1 MAQNRFWNLLA
12 KKLSG
17 EAIPEE
23 IAELEQLL
31 KENPEYIFPAE
42 HIRNLWQQKEGD
54 KPYDAE
60 LAFELHLE
68 KMKGTGMPLQELQST
83 QKPEDWTLVD
93 KKRAQK
99 HLYAPLLLSLIF
111 LASIFVIWKFKNP
124 AKSELLVANTSEVSA
139 PLGSKTSLV
148 LPDSSQVWLNAGSRI
163 KYAEN
168 FGLHHR
174 NIVLTGEAFFEVRK
188 SSIPFVI
195 SAQGVSIRVM
205 GTAFNVKSYPHET
218 TTETSLIRGAVE
230 ITLEKRPGEKFIL
243 RPNEKLV
250 VSNEP
255 ESAVE
260 TSHKKNEPLVAIK
273 ELTQTSDSTIIETS
287 WVNNKLIF
295 QDESFA
301 DLAVRMERWY
311 GVKIEFRDQQITR
324 ERLYGTFTRETVQ
337 EALELL
343 QITTPFQFTIKANTI
358 IISKQ

>member
-42 HIRNLWQQKEGD
+42 HIRNIWQQNEDEKT
-54 KPYDAE
+54 YDAE

-68 KMKGTGMPLQELQST
+68 KMRGTGLPLQELQSA
-83 QKPEDWTLVD
+83 QKPDDWPPME
-93 KKRAQK
+93 KKPGRK
-99 HLYAPLLLSLIF
+99 RLYVLAILSFILLATIF
-111 LASIFVIWKFKNP
+111 TIWKIKTP
-124 AKSELLVANTSEVSA
+124 AKPEVLVANTSEVSA

-148 LPDSSQVWLNAGSRI
+148 LPDSSLVWLNADSRI

-260 TSHKKNEPLVAIK
+260 TPHKKKRAPC
-273 ELTQTSDSTIIETS
+273 SH
-287 WVNNKLIF
+287 
-295 QDESFA
+295 
-301 DLAVRMERWY
+301 
-311 GVKIEFRDQQITR
+311 
-324 ERLYGTFTRETVQ
+324 
-337 EALELL
+337 
-343 QITTPFQFTIKANTI
+343 
-358 IISKQ
+358 

>member
-42 HIRNLWQQKEGD
+42 HIRNIWQQNDND
-54 KPYDAE
+54 KSYDAE

-68 KMKGTGMPLQELQST
+68 KMKGTGIPLQELQST
-83 QKPEDWTLVD
+83 QKTGDWAPIE
-93 KKRAQK
+93 KKPGLKR
-99 HLYAPLLLSLIF
+99 LYALGLLALVLFASL
-111 LASIFVIWKFKNP
+111 LAVWKFKSP
-124 AKSELLVANTSEVSA
+124 GKAETLVANTSEVSA

-148 LPDSSQVWLNAGSRI
+148 LPDSSLVWLNAGSRI

-168 FGLHHR
+168 FGLQHR

-195 SAQGVSIRVM
+195 SAKGVRIRVM

-230 ITLEKRPGEKFIL
+230 ITLDKRPGEKFIL
-243 RPNEKLV
+243 RPHEKLV
-250 VSNEP
+250 VSNDP
-255 ESAVE
+255 ETEVE
-260 TSHKKNEPLVAIK
+260 TALQKKEPIVAIK

-287 WVNNKLIF
+287 WVDNKLVF

-311 GVKIEFRDQQITR
+311 GVKIEFRDPQIPR
-324 ERLYGTFTRETVQ
+324 ERLYGTFTRETIQ

-343 QITTPFQFTIKANTI
+343 QITTPFQFSIKSNSI